1 MRYTEKELKSIAQ
14 EEPLLRPDAQ
24 PAPVERPKRRP
35 MSNLNIRM
43 PGEEL
48 ARLSQEARKMGANPT
63 QLARRLIT
71 DGLDQLE
78 GQVDLTRRVQQLEAE
93 VSNLKAGVLSSS

>member
-24 PAPVERPKRRP
+24 PVLLDRPKRRP

-48 ARLSQEARKMGANPT
+48 ARLSQEARKMGVNPT

-78 GQVDLTRRVQQLEAE
+78 GQVDLDRRVQQLESE
-93 VSNLKAGVLSSS
+93 VSRLTAAVGS